1 MKVVIDTNVLLVSF
15 SQNSAYRWI
24 FDSFL
29 EEEITLC
36 VTTDILMEYEEIIS
50 KHMGRQIATT
60 VLNLLENAPNLELIT
75 KYFKWNLI
83 HIDPDDNKFVDCAIA
98 SGAKYLVSND
108 KHFNV
113 LKNIPFPKVEFI
125 TAIEFKQALGK
136 ENLTQ

>member
-1 MKVVIDTNVLLVSF
+1 MKVVIDTNVFLVSL
-15 SQNSAYRWI
+15 SKKSDYRWI

-29 EEEITLC
+29 NEEITLC
-36 VTTDILMEYEEIIS
+36 ATTDILVEYEEIIS
-50 KHMGRQIATT
+50 KHMGREVATT
-60 VLNLLENAPNLELIT
+60 VLNLLENASNLNLIT
-75 KYFKWNLI
+75 RYFKWNLI

-125 TAIEFKQALGK
+125 TADKFKSLLGK
-136 ENLTQ
+136 A

>member
-1 MKVVIDTNVLLVSF
+1 MKVVIDTNILLVSF
-15 SQNSAYRWI
+15 SRNSDYRWI

-29 EEEITLC
+29 NEEITLC
-36 VTTDILMEYEEIIS
+36 VTTDVLMEYEEIIS
-50 KHMGRQIATT
+50 KHMGRKIATT
-60 VLNLLENAPNLELIT
+60 VLNLLENAPNLKLIT

-113 LKNIPFPKVEFI
+113 LKSIPFPKVEII
-125 TAIEFKQALGK
+125 TANEFKSALEK
-136 ENLTQ
+136 I